1 MILYLI
7 TEENHGEIAITETFG
22 KAIDFLYSDEWIIE
36 SDLNRG
42 AADNMTLEEFNDYF
56 DDMIRITKIKF
67 EKGVARLR

>member
-36 SDLNRG
+36 SDLDKNT
-42 AADNMTLEEFNDYF
+42 ADNMTLEEFNDYF
-56 DDMIRITKIKF
+56 DNMIRIEKIEF
-67 EKGVARLR
+67 EKGIARLR